1 MNYSFFCLKIYFITF
16 EGLITKFCTISFT
29 LMLIMLLHIELML
42 LYIKF
47 NAKVNDFII

>member
-1 MNYSFFCLKIYFITF
+1 MNYSFFCLKFYFISF
-16 EGLITKFCTISFT
+16 EGLIAIFCISLT

-42 LYIKF
+42 LHIKF